1 MPVTNDPTKSD
12 PKARDM
18 IIVDLGRKRARQVKR
33 LRKGKG
39 KLLDKVHQVIEELKA
54 SNSISGS
61 GQPVVIVVQERADA
75 SNFMGM
81 FGR

>member
-18 IIVDLGRKRARQVKR
+18 IIVDLGTKRTKQIKQ

-54 SNSISGS
+54 SNSISGTV
-61 GQPVVIVVQERADA
+61 QPIVVVVKERAGI
-75 SNFMGM
+75 SNIMGM
-81 FGR
+81 FGG

>member
-12 PKARDM
+12 AKARDM
-18 IIVDLGRKRARQVKR
+18 IIVDLGRKRARQIKR

-39 KLLDKVHQVIEELKA
+39 KLLDTVHQVIEELKA
-54 SNSISGS
+54 SNSISGTA
-61 GQPVVIVVQERADA
+61 QPIVVIVKEQPDF

-81 FGR
+81 FDR

>member
-1 MPVTNDPTKSD
+1 MPVTNDPTKID

-54 SNSISGS
+54 NNSISGS
-61 GQPVVIVVQERADA
+61 VQPVVIVVQERASA

-81 FGR
+81 FGG